1 MIRLIEALN
10 YRCLRYVRQEMG
22 PFHVLVGP
30 NASGK
35 STFLDVIAFLGD
47 LVSKGPEE
55 AIRSRSPNPR
65 DLVWNHDGDRF
76 ELAIELAIPE
86 ELREQLEKPFDT
98 VRYEV
103 AVGPVLKTEQIGIVA
118 EKVLLRCR
126 NDYDEKEH
134 LIPRRKNE
142 CDSILTCNSS
152 KNKSFILLRGE
163 DSCTLYHEFVP
174 KENKKRDVDYSFLPS
189 PYRELAPEENKYYVD
204 FVISPSP
211 FSSSLQNTAIT
222 TAVSEHNSFP
232 ISNWLIHFLTAN
244 IQFLSL
250 DSHSLRKPSP
260 PGQGV
265 AFKPD
270 GSNMPLV
277 IEKFKEQHN
286 ARFRDWIAHLRTALP
301 DLEDI
306 EVIDRPEDR
315 HRWLRLCYRGDLK
328 VPSWMV
334 SDGTLRL
341 LALTILAYLPD
352 LQGVFLIEEPE
363 NGIHPRAI
371 ETMVQSLR
379 SVYGAQ
385 VLLATHSP
393 IVLGVA
399 ELDEV
404 LCFDKAQD
412 GSTNIVLGSE
422 HPALRDW
429 QHDTDL
435 GSLFAAGVLG

>member
-10 YRCLRYVRQEMG
+10 YRCLRYVRQRMG

-35 STFLDVIAFLGD
+35 STFLDVVAFLGQ
-47 LVSKGPEE
+47 LVSEGPEA

-76 ELAIELAIPE
+76 ELAIELEIPE
-86 ELREQLEKPFDT
+86 ELREELDKPFDT

-103 AVGPVLKTEQIGIVA
+103 AIGSDSETEEIGVVA
-118 EKVLLRCR
+118 EAVLLKQCQASDGG
-126 NDYDEKEH
+126 NYSQSLAETVQHNAIMTSENAKDVW
-134 LIPRRKNE
+134 
-142 CDSILTCNSS
+142 
-152 KNKSFILLRGE
+152 FIFRSGE
-163 DSCTLYHEFVP
+163 DSTIIFGEDCTSPTDTPLGNVILPVLAINVAAALDSPIHLVVVWLD
-174 KENKKRDVDYSFLPS
+174 RFL
-189 PYRELAPEENKYYVD
+189 
-204 FVISPSP
+204 
-211 FSSSLQNTAIT
+211 
-222 TAVSEHNSFP
+222 
-232 ISNWLIHFLTAN
+232 SNN
-244 IQFLSL
+244 IQTLSL
-250 DSHSLRKPSP
+250 DSHTLRNPSP

-270 GSNMPLV
+270 GANLPLV
-277 IEKFKEQHN
+277 VERLKEQDEG
-286 ARFRDWIAHLRTALP
+286 RFRNWIGHLRTALP

-315 HRWLRLCYRGDLK
+315 HRWLRLCYRGDLR

-341 LALTILAYLPD
+341 MALTIPAYLPEIK
-352 LQGVFLIEEPE
+352 GVFLVEEPE
-363 NGIHPRAI
+363 NGIHPRAV

-393 IVLGVA
+393 VVLGVA
-399 ELDEV
+399 SLDEV
-404 LCFDKAQD
+404 LCFEKTKD
-412 GSTNIVLGSE
+412 GSTEIMLGSE